1 MDNGDGTLSLMSSTA
16 FLIAAEEAHREL
28 PIPPWMIGIIALLT
42 FAFLLG
48 VTWSF
53 RGTHNKYARPEYGD
67 GTPAG
72 SRTATGD
79 AGAHEDTHWPE
90 HPGHH

>member
-1 MDNGDGTLSLMSSTA
+1 MTTFAVLV
-16 FLIAAEEAHREL
+16 AAEEAGHREL
-28 PIPPWMIGIIALLT
+28 PIPPLLIGVLAILA

-53 RGTHNKYARPEYGD
+53 RGTHHKYAPPPRRGGPVPGAPQGTDD
-67 GTPAG
+67 GA
-72 SRTATGD
+72 
-79 AGAHEDTHWPE
+79 HWPE

>member
-1 MDNGDGTLSLMSSTA
+1 MSTTATLL
-16 FLIAAEEAHREL
+16 AAEEAAHEL
-28 PIPPWMIGIIALLT
+28 PIPPWLILVIALLA

-53 RGTHNKYARPEYGD
+53 RGTHHKYAPPPAPHDD
-67 GTPAG
+67 GAPHA
-72 SRTATGD
+72 D
-79 AGAHEDTHWPE
+79 AHWPE

>member
-1 MDNGDGTLSLMSSTA
+1 MDNRDGTLGAMSSTA

-28 PIPPWMIGIIALLT
+28 PIPPWMIGVLAVLA

-53 RGTHNKYARPEYGD
+53 RGTHHKYAP
-67 GTPAG
+67 PAHRG
-72 SRTATGD
+72 QGESEHD
-79 AGAHEDTHWPE
+79 EPHWPE